1 MQSAGLQYV
10 SVWAGIGAMPHPEQ
24 EFTALVRPVLE
35 RFFRQTG
42 RPAPAPPSLAEFVAR
57 LWVLVNGRGVPPP
70 LPPGERGAPGE
81 MPAAEVAPLIGRL
94 LTGLSESEQSAL
106 ATPARQLVKA
116 CLQGDFK
123 TCRDSFR
130 EVSPDGSCRRQ
141 EPARVRE
148 RISGTHCVDCPYWL
162 SLSPGRHAR
171 FLAREW
177 RSGAPEEFT
186 AQQAIFLPEDY
197 RALRRFI
204 RQGLGRNRS

>member
-1 MQSAGLQYV
+1 MRPGLG
-10 SVWAGIGAMPHPEQ
+10 GIDVMLHPQQ
-24 EFTALVRPVLE
+24 EFAALVLLVLE

-42 RPAPAPPSLAEFVAR
+42 RPAPASGSLAQFVAR
-57 LWVLVNGRGVPPP
+57 LWQLVTERGVPPP
-70 LPPGERGAPGE
+70 LPPGERGESRE
-81 MPAAEVAPLIGRL
+81 MIKEEVAPMIERL
-94 LTGLSESEQSAL
+94 VTGLSEAEQTAL

-130 EVSPDGSCRRQ
+130 EVLPDGSCRRQ
-141 EPARVRE
+141 ELARVRE

-162 SLSPGRHAR
+162 SLTPVQHAR

-177 RSGAPEEFT
+177 RSGAPEDFA

-204 RQGLGRNRS
+204 RRSLGRNRS